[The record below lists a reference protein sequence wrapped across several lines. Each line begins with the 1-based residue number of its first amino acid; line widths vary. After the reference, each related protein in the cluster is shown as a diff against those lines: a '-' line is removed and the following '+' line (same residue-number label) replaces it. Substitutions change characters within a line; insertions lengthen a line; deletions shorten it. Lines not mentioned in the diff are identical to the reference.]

1 MGRDSAIWSCL
12 ANSWFLNYWNERNG
26 KQIKSIFRWFET
38 KQQQKK
44 INNRNELGFISGI
57 HQRIR
62 NYHIGSVWKSI
73 PKTVC
78 LSFIVRRKRTNSVV
92 SNSFSIAAVAEKM
105 DARRIWQRERE
116 REIHIRGTFSLR
128 ALFHSVSVGRFCRSD
143 QKCQSISQLPHA
155 HTHTQMASHAQRESE
170 KWARYVRISLPKL
183 TPSIRYTCQLQH
195 PHTNTGLCALFGSV
209 HLNRHPNR
217 TRFVR
222 SRCSFFF
229 IRFSLA
235 QVCHSS

>member
-1 MGRDSAIWSCL
+1 MFVWCG
-12 ANSWFLNYWNERNG
+12 
-26 KQIKSIFRWFET
+26 WFET

-155 HTHTQMASHAQRESE
+155 HTHTHKWHHMHSERVKNERDTFASHYLNLLLVFDIRAS
-170 KWARYVRISLPKL
+170 YSIHIRILVCAPCL
-183 TPSIRYTCQLQH
+183 VPFISIDIRTVH
-195 PHTNTGLCALFGSV
+195 VLFV
-209 HLNRHPNR
+209 L
-217 TRFVR
+217 VAV
-222 SRCSFFF
+222 FFF